1 MSPLEAVSSSPSL
14 SPSSSTSSIVDTTS
28 PRGATLNAQTHTAH
42 PHYSRVGGRYL
53 GRQYDRGYEYDD
65 DGSSDGYMSSSSSSS
80 GGSISSSTSGALA
93 LYHSD
98 DDNGEGDEDNDGDD
112 EGSDSDYSSAEEE
125 NMQNC
130 RDPGSDA
137 CGDSSSF
144 GYCSRYGSKQMQQH
158 VDYYSGGR
166 PPKTGEHAGLL
177 PPAPTPAIVPMVDRD
192 VLEQEA
198 RQRRWERHIDKRR
211 QSLNGGQPPP

>member
-1 MSPLEAVSSSPSL
+1 
-14 SPSSSTSSIVDTTS
+14 
-28 PRGATLNAQTHTAH
+28 
-42 PHYSRVGGRYL
+42 L